1 MDKEKINILI
11 IEDNPGDVELIS
23 YMLAEDNDI
32 AFNVNHCSKLSEG
45 IENLKKVKPDIVLLD
60 LGLPDSVGLN
70 TFEKLH
76 SEASHVPVI
85 IMTGLEDKATVT
97 RAVKLGAQDYLIKGE
112 FESNLLTR
120 SIRYSIE
127 RKKTESSLI
136 EREEQSRAM
145 FEQAAVGMAQVRPDG
160 TWIKANGK
168 LCSILGYSYDEMLH
182 KTFQEMTYPEDLPLD
197 VKLMNEV
204 LEGKRQNYTIEKRYI
219 KKDQSLVWTNLTVSL
234 VRDVYS
240 RPKYFIS
247 VIEDISERKRV
258 ETLLKETTD
267 RLSTIFKEIPSSLS
281 ISTLDEGRYMEVND
295 AFEHISGFSRNE
307 AIGKTSIELG
317 ILNSQTREK
326 IKREVIKEGAV
337 RNFEIN
343 INRKQGDSITGLFA
357 GRVINVNGSPALLS
371 IITDVTERR
380 KADEQIRKYLYEL
393 QINKEILE
401 RNAKELSELNASK
414 DKLFSV
420 VAHDLRS
427 PFSSLLGFSE
437 FLTQNIDELSDDEI
451 KDFSLRIYNSLKKVL
466 KLVENLLE
474 WARLQ
479 SGKFEFTPIDFELGE
494 LIRDVIDINQVTSA
508 RKNIQVVFNDNNDHI
523 NVYADKNGIETV
535 IRNLLSNAIKFSEH
549 DSKVEIAINC
559 YSSHAEVSIKDYGIG
574 ISSEDI
580 TKLFKIDSNYT
591 RPGTAKE
598 KGTGLGLILCREFV
612 EKNGGKIWVESQP
625 GSGSTFRFTIPKKNN
640 FKQSSLKQ
648 TSH

>member
-219 KKDQSLVWTNLTVSL
+219 KKDQALVWTNLTVSL

-326 IKREVIKEGAV
+326 IKKEVIKEGAV

-523 NVYADKNGIETV
+523 NVYADKNSIETV

>member
-523 NVYADKNGIETV
+523 NVYADKNSIETV